1 MDYLNLNLGI
11 ELEGIEASLSSC
23 KLPDFDSIVEDE
35 ARVLIPPLPEKKM
48 WNLRFARFLRG
59 AMVIVNTCNQTR
71 HGRHQICNVFFQ
83 GMRLRKLEWQLINYL
98 QLGTLCLLLRTNY
111 TLITY
116 LILPK
121 T

>member
-48 WNLRFARFLRG
+48 
-59 AMVIVNTCNQTR
+59 
-71 HGRHQICNVFFQ
+71 
-83 GMRLRKLEWQLINYL
+83 
-98 QLGTLCLLLRTNY
+98 
-111 TLITY
+111 
-116 LILPK
+116 
-121 T
+121 